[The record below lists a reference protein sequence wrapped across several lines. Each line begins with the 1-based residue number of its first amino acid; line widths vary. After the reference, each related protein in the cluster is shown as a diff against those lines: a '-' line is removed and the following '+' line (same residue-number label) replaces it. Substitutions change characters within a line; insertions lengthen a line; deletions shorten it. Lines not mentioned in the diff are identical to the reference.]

1 MRRAVLARL
10 ALGGICACLVA
21 LACAPYHPEGG
32 VAVNPDAESTPAPES
47 VPTVAVEPTA
57 NSAPTQQVAP
67 TQPPAPTQAP
77 PTQVAPTAA
86 AVTAVPTTAA
96 QAQAAQAP
104 DASPLF
110 EHVAYFLLHDIQQRR
125 AERAADDPTY
135 WHRVDPTLNDGRVNV
150 LLFGYGETHEPPVTE
165 RAFIGSYTLV
175 SYEKA
180 TGEVDLVSLTH
191 DIRAPEVEQAL
202 QATQSTP
209 VGPIKIDQAYSV
221 GGFPLMRKTIEDAT
235 GLAVDATVA
244 FDDAAIAGFVD
255 QVLGGLD
262 VDVPAAFQTNPFY
275 LGGVKYPTG
284 GFPAGPQHLSGLQVI
299 QFIKTVPVEVTYD
312 KRLEHNA
319 RKHRVLSALMD
330 ALHPAGDPTQVART
344 ALFLNNALSAGT
356 IAFDF
361 DAHAM
366 IGDSIGGLLGGND
379 EHAPLPHVANTVYVV
394 DPDSGDGGV
403 EWVNANQATN
413 PATRRDLAE
422 HKYGDLAME
431 VPFHGDP
438 DAPDLVNHY
447 WTDVRD
453 LVRYRLSTHVQAK
466 TTRSQ
471 AKAPQSP

>member
-32 VAVNPDAESTPAPES
+32 VAVNPAAESTPVAPES
-47 VPTVAVEPTA
+47 APTAVELTAASAPTEPA
-57 NSAPTQQVAP
+57 APTQQAAP
-67 TQPPAPTQAP
+67 TQGP
-77 PTQVAPTAA
+77 PTAV
-86 AVTAVPTTAA
+86 AVTAVPTDAVAA
-96 QAQAAQAP
+96 QATPAP
-104 DASPLF
+104 AASPLF
-110 EHVAYFLLHDIQQRR
+110 EHVAYFLIHDIQQRR
-125 AERAADDPTY
+125 TERAAADPTY
-135 WHRVDPTLNDGRVNV
+135 WHRVDPTLNDGRINV

-180 TGEVDLVSLTH
+180 TGKVDLVSLTH

-235 GLAVDATVA
+235 GLAVDAAVA

-262 VDVPAAFQTNPFY
+262 VDVPAAFQTNAFY
-275 LGGVKYPTG
+275 LGGVKYPAG

-299 QFIKTVPVEVTYD
+299 QFIKTVPVEVSYD

-344 ALFLNNALSAGT
+344 ALFLNSALNAGT

-361 DAHAM
+361 DPHAM
-366 IGDSIGGLLGGND
+366 VGDGLGSLLGGND
-379 EHAPLPHVANTVYVV
+379 ERAPLPHVASTVYVV

-403 EWVNANQATN
+403 EWVNANQKTN

-438 DAPDLVNHY
+438 SAPDLVNHY

-453 LVRYRLSTHVQAK
+453 LVRYRLSTHLQPK
-466 TTRSQ
+466 PTKSQ
-471 AKAPQSP
+471 ARAPQSP